1 MTTKVRSKSNCRRS
15 TGRNSSLSAHG
26 KGEQDPAGRLRHVL
40 YPYDRQLTLSNCAS
54 VKAAAFTTGAGRVCK
69 HATSGAGHGSMTSI
83 LKHRYVVTVLRL
95 RKTRVGGIPPQSP
108 LLRRSCGNLWGHQL
122 LQSPPQQLEPPDRVR
137 PDTKGHSLP
146 SARQYWL
153 RTFPGGQGPVG
164 CRETVLPWASLFFP
178 FLSQA
183 LNLNKHTTL
192 QQPCFVQ
199 LASGTAGIWRLWI
212 KCELQCEH
220 MYS

>member
-15 TGRNSSLSAHG
+15 TGRSSSLSARG
-26 KGEQDPAGRLRHVL
+26 EGEQDPAGRLRHVL
-40 YPYDRQLTLSNCAS
+40 HPYDRQLTLSNCAS
-54 VKAAAFTTGAGRVCK
+54 VKAAAFTTGTGRVCK
-69 HATSGAGHGSMTSI
+69 HATSRAGQGSMTSI
-83 LKHRYVVTVLRL
+83 LKHHYVVNSIEAEKDQGWWGSATE
-95 RKTRVGGIPPQSP
+95 S
-108 LLRRSCGNLWGHQL
+108 SFCGSLWGHQL
-122 LQSPPQQLEPPDRVR
+122 LQSPPQQVEPPDRVR

-146 SARQYWL
+146 GARQHWL

-199 LASGTAGIWRLWI
+199 LASGAAGIWRLWT